1 MKQITQLLAVAA
13 LLLLTA
19 CNPMEPIY
27 KQLDSVDHPIQKS
40 VAYALTDA
48 DYKTI
53 AAAFTKQEE
62 AGYTGSSKEEFMK
75 KVKHEA
81 NYVKTNRTL
90 TAWVSPEKYVPALM
104 AKMYP
109 EWGKGS
115 AVTVS
120 YAIQQDA
127 ALDKLISVKVSADD
141 ATKAGLSAKDPNKLS
156 KDDR

>member
-1 MKQITQLLAVAA
+1 MKQITQLLAAAA

-19 CNPMEPIY
+19 CNPMEQIY
-27 KQLDSVDHPIQKS
+27 KELDSVDHPIEKS

-53 AAAFTKQEE
+53 ATAFTKQEE

-75 KVKHEA
+75 QVKHEA

-90 TAWVSPEKYVPALM
+90 TAWVSPDKYVPALI

-120 YAIQQDA
+120 YAMQQDA
-127 ALDKLISVKVSADD
+127 TLDKLISVTVSADD
-141 ATKAGLSAKDPNKLS
+141 ATKAGLTAKDPKC
-156 KDDR
+156 

>member
-62 AGYTGSSKEEFMK
+62 AGYTGSSKKEFMK
-75 KVKHEA
+75 QVKHCLL
-81 NYVKTNRTL
+81 YT
-90 TAWVSPEKYVPALM
+90 S
-104 AKMYP
+104 
-109 EWGKGS
+109 
-115 AVTVS
+115 
-120 YAIQQDA
+120 DA
-127 ALDKLISVKVSADD
+127 ADE
-141 ATKAGLSAKDPNKLS
+141 
-156 KDDR
+156 